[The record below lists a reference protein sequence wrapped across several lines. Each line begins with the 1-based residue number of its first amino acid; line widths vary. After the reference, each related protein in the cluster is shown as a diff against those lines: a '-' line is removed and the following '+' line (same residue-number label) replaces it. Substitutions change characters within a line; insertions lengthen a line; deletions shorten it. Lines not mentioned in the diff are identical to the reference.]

1 MMEVQK
7 FIKAN
12 GWAALE
18 LPPLNIK
25 VRMYDKE
32 QVAVLNYCQIE
43 SPKNNPITIECR
55 SLILS
60 YPDGNVISRSFDRF
74 FNYGEMPDFYADF
87 DINRSVVAEKADGSL
102 IKVYFSPAT
111 NQWEISTRSQA
122 FAEGPHAIG
131 GVFRDWV
138 LRAMNLTELEFQGAM
153 VLFEQDVTMIME
165 YTGPENRIVTPYEKS
180 EMVMLA
186 VRNNVTGEYEDAQH
200 YVDLLAGYGMN
211 IRMAHEYKLQTFEDI
226 LVAARDLPTLTEG
239 YVVYDPVSGKRVKI
253 KNPSYVAVHHLR
265 ENGVPSIKRIFAL
278 VLENEQDEYLSYFE
292 QDRKLFE
299 PVIAEVE
306 AYRQAMMS
314 NWELVKHIEDQK
326 EFALA
331 VQKFKGTP
339 FFFNAKKAK
348 TSAVHEFDE
357 APVEKKIKQ
366 FNFKVAVEITE

>member
-1 MMEVQK
+1 MLKVQE

-12 GWAALE
+12 GIMALADA
-18 LPPLNIK
+18 PLNIK
-25 VRMYDKE
+25 VREYPE
-32 QVAVLNYCQIE
+32 QGYFMLNYDQIE
-43 SPKNNPITIECR
+43 SPKNNEITIECR
-55 SLILS
+55 SLIVDK
-60 YPDGNVISRSFDRF
+60 DGNVISRSFDRF
-74 FNYGEMPDFYADF
+74 FNYGEMPEFYTDF
-87 DINRSVVAEKADGSL
+87 DINRSIVAEKADGSL

-111 NQWEISTRSQA
+111 NRWEISTRSQA
-122 FAEGPHAIG
+122 FGEGPHAIG

-138 LRAMNLTELEFQGAM
+138 LRAMGLTELEFQGAM
-153 VLFEQDVTMIME
+153 VLFEQDVTLIME

-186 VRNNVTGEYEDAQH
+186 VRNNVSGSYEDAQH
-200 YVDLLAGYGMN
+200 YVDLLVGYGMN
-211 IRMAHEYKLQTFEDI
+211 IRMAHEYKLETFDDI
-226 LVAARDLPTLTEG
+226 LKAARDLPTLTEG

-292 QDRKLFE
+292 QDRPLFE

-306 AYRQAMMS
+306 AYRQALMR
-314 NWELVKHIEDQK
+314 NWETVKHIEDQK

-366 FNFKVAVEITE
+366 FNVKAAVEITE